1 MFLFLSSIIP
11 AMQKTKDKTN
21 IGISTYA
28 AIRKDIIFGQLEPDE
43 KLKLEALKTR
53 YGTSVSTLREMLN
66 RLSSEG
72 FVIARE
78 QRGFFVAPVSPAD
91 MREIAD
97 LRILIEGH
105 ALEKS
110 INNGDTEWEGQIV
123 AAHHKLQRTEQMML
137 AGDESVKET
146 WKRYDW
152 GFHQTLIQACNSRTL
167 MDIHATVFDKYLR
180 YQLRV
185 LTFRGEIAAR
195 EHRQLLEASL
205 DRDTGKALKILRQH
219 IEGGMEHCLL
229 D

>member
-1 MFLFLSSIIP
+1 
-11 AMQKTKDKTN
+11 MQNSKESAN
-21 IGISTYA
+21 VGISTYA

-43 KLKLEALKTR
+43 KLKLEALKAR

-78 QRGFFVAPVSPAD
+78 QRGFFVAPVSADD

-97 LRILIEGH
+97 LRILVEGH
-105 ALEKS
+105 ALELS
-110 INNGDTEWEGQIV
+110 IKNGDTEWEGQIV
-123 AAHHKLQRTEQMML
+123 AAHHKLQRSEQIML
-137 AGDESVKET
+137 SGDESIRET

-152 GFHQTLIQACNSRTL
+152 EFHQTLIQACNSKNL
-167 MDIHATVFDKYLR
+167 MDVHATVFDKYLR

-195 EHRQLLEASL
+195 EHRQLLESSL
-205 DRDTGKALKILRQH
+205 DRDTKTALEILRQH
-219 IEGGMEHCLL
+219 IEGGVEHSLQN
-229 D
+229 

>member
-1 MFLFLSSIIP
+1 
-11 AMQKTKDKTN
+11 MQKTKDKTN

-195 EHRQLLEASL
+195 EHRQLL
-205 DRDTGKALKILRQH
+205 
-219 IEGGMEHCLL
+219 
-229 D
+229 